1 MVKPPR
7 VKDAPCAL
15 ECKWLQT
22 LRLPD
27 LDGRVTDRY
36 VVFGQVVGVY
46 IDDAFIKDGKLD
58 TAAMRPIARAGYSDY
73 FVGTPETR
81 FSLKRPAGAGN

>member
-22 LRLPD
+22 IRLRD
-27 LDGRVTDRY
+27 LEGRITDRY

-46 IDDAFIKDGKLD
+46 IEDTFIKDGRLD
-58 TAAMRPIARAGYSDY
+58 TAAMRPIARAGYNDY
-73 FVGTPETR
+73 FVGTPETL
-81 FSLKRPAGAGN
+81 FSLKRPSSPEN